1 MADPE
6 KILVKMENLIY
17 HEDGQSTIELGDVWV
32 TTIDGEGIV
41 TKECICISYYGSQ
54 YSELCRNCD
63 EWNQYVDFIETECSP
78 NCACKSEMNGS
89 H

>member
-1 MADPE
+1 M
-6 KILVKMENLIY
+6 ILYMLY
-17 HEDGQSTIELGDVWV
+17 W
-32 TTIDGEGIV
+32 
-41 TKECICISYYGSQ
+41 SQ